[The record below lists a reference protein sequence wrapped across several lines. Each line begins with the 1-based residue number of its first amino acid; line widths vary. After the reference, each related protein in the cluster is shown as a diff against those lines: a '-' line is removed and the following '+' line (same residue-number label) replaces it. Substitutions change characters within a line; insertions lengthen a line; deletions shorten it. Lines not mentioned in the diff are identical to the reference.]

1 MPCDYWATAFNNP
14 ISLARYFPV
23 PLMLAA
29 FLFGLPSTNGITNT
43 RIGAS
48 SFVYSW
54 TKIRER
60 FFLQKRN
67 LPSRKDVLE
76 LPHSTRASFG
86 ETMANGFPAD
96 KRIRRLLILPSS
108 IRLSASYPLVTNATC
123 LPAKTFSNN
132 SRSVAFPR
140 MINPHFALSVLISV

>member
-67 LPSRKDVLE
+67 LPSCNDVLE

-86 ETMANGFPAD
+86 ETMTNRFPAD
-96 KRIRRLLILPSS
+96 TCTDRRCGVSGLGDYSFCRPPSV
-108 IRLSASYPLVTNATC
+108 YPLPIRWSQTG
-123 LPAKTFSNN
+123 LW
-132 SRSVAFPR
+132 RWLGQWR
-140 MINPHFALSVLISV
+140 GLSW

>member
-1 MPCDYWATAFNNP
+1 
-14 ISLARYFPV
+14 
-23 PLMLAA
+23 MLAA

-54 TKIRER
+54 TKIHER

-86 ETMANGFPAD
+86 ETMANGFQSD
-96 KRIRRLLILPSS
+96 KRIGRLLILPSS
-108 IRLSASYPLVTNATC
+108 IRLSASHPLTNNATC
-123 LPAKTFSNN
+123 LPAKMFSN
-132 SRSVAFPR
+132 
-140 MINPHFALSVLISV
+140 